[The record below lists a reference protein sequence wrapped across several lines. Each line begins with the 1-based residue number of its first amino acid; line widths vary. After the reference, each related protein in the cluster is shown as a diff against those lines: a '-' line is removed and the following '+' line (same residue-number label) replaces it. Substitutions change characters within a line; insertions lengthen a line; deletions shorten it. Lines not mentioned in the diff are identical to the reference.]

1 MIEKDPAKNINP
13 ALTTNG
19 TWDQVHTTKSSE
31 TKQQCNP
38 SADGVGPVK
47 LSKTNADWDPVWPNI
62 LDMKKN
68 IEQIYILCTPQ
79 ALNNHL
85 LDDIRDFFKQHDIHC
100 VFNQPV
106 YSPSWM
112 KPEALDNPLLRNK
125 FIEQMTLLDQIHGTD
140 YREFMP

>member
-1 MIEKDPAKNINP
+1 MV
-13 ALTTNG
+13 LVLV
-19 TWDQVHTTKSSE
+19 Q
-31 TKQQCNP
+31 
-38 SADGVGPVK
+38 
-47 LSKTNADWDPVWPNI
+47 LSKTKCRLGSKCGPNI